1 MPILL
6 RPWSWPPSSP
16 SNQVPETQ
24 TYCNKLLEAG
34 LVIMNTKQEHN
45 TRCWKTSSVVSET
58 QKRVEILPPL
68 GVGNSGVAWEKGQ
81 WQWLIMVLWNNWA
94 VEYECDRIKY
104 KVWYRIHQVPLVSN
118 LDVLK
123 IIPSAL
129 MWSESLWFFTFLS
142 RTMYEQVITTQ
153 SNTWKHSKWEIWF
166 TAKKGGNM
174 G

>member
-16 SNQVPETQ
+16 FNQVPDLLQQVIGSRTRNHEYKARTQ
-24 TYCNKLLEAG
+24 YKMQKDKFSVPEKSWNTCNAFLLIG
-34 LVIMNTKQEHN
+34 DSNT
-45 TRCWKTSSVVSET
+45 C
-58 QKRVEILPPL
+58 
-68 GVGNSGVAWEKGQ
+68 VAWEKGQ

-94 VEYECDRIKY
+94 AEYKCDKIKY

-129 MWSESLWFFTFLS
+129 MWSEILWFFNFLS
-142 RTMYEQVITTQ
+142 KTIYEQVITTQ
-153 SNTWKHSKWEIWF
+153 SNTF
-166 TAKKGGNM
+166 QVGNMVCRKKGGNM